1 MKAKFIEG
9 LPPGLRFW
17 LKFRR
22 EQFREWRRRDPSNP
36 DELAPVNRDSEGLRI
51 IVFDDHIPV
60 PDRDA
65 GSARMQLIL
74 KALAE
79 MGSCTFISVSKLS
92 RPEYERR
99 LREAGVEIAR
109 LIDYQRLLKARRYDV
124 AVMSRPDVAAALL
137 PSIKRT
143 APATKTIFDTVD
155 IGFVRLEREFRLTGD
170 QRTARA
176 AQRYKKLETRL
187 TRACDQVWCVTEADQ
202 KVLAREAPDAQFA
215 IVPTIH
221 PLQDRGK
228 SFSER
233 EGLVFIG
240 NYLHRPNVDA
250 VHYFMREIYPIVGK
264 ALPALWLFIVG
275 DHAPAEIAAYA
286 SDTVS
291 VTGYLADVDPL
302 FHSGRIFIAPLRF
315 GSGIKGKIGQAL
327 SYGLPVVTTSIGAE
341 GMGLENERDAII
353 ADDPRQF
360 AESVIRLYTNADL
373 WQALSDNGYRHIAK
387 HFTPEV
393 VEGKIHEAIGKV
405 ARASRP

>member
-1 MKAKFIEG
+1 MKAKFIDG
-9 LPPGLRFW
+9 LPPGVRFW
-17 LKFRR
+17 LKLKR
-22 EQFREWRRRDPSNP
+22 EQFRERRRRDPSNAEFARVSG
-36 DELAPVNRDSEGLRI
+36 DNEGLRI

-79 MGSCTFISVSKLS
+79 MGSCTFISVSKLA

-99 LREAGVEIAR
+99 LREEGVEIAR
-109 LIDYQRLLKARRYDV
+109 LVDYQRLLKARRFDV
-124 AVMSRPDVAAALL
+124 ALMSRPDVAAALL

-143 APATKTIFDTVD
+143 APGTKTIFDTVD

-170 QRTARA
+170 KRTARA
-176 AQRYKKLETRL
+176 ARRYKKLETRL
-187 TRACDQVWCVTEADQ
+187 TRACDQVWCVTEEDEKA
-202 KVLAREAPDAQFA
+202 LAREAPDAQFA
-215 IVPTIH
+215 IIPTIH
-221 PLQDRGK
+221 PLQDRGR
-228 SFSER
+228 SFAER
-233 EGLVFIG
+233 DGLVFIG

-250 VHYFMREIYPIVGK
+250 VHYFMREIYPIVREAHPG
-264 ALPALWLFIVG
+264 LRLSIVG
-275 DHAPAEIAAYA
+275 DHAPADIAAYA
-286 SDTVS
+286 SDSVT

-302 FHSGRIFIAPLRF
+302 FQACRIFIAPLRF

-341 GMGLENERDAII
+341 GMGLGNGQEAII
-353 ADDPRQF
+353 ADNAREF
-360 AESVIRLYTNADL
+360 AEGVIRLYTDAEL
-373 WQALSDNGYRHIAK
+373 WQTLSDNGYHHVAQ

-393 VEGKIHEAIGKV
+393 VEETIHEAIGKV